1 MEQVVRRAQ
10 GPSADLLLSKV
21 PRDADAGDVYDAEH
35 GVATVDLPHWLIYGE
50 KNMLIN
56 LPAPKS
62 IRNLYYENYT
72 Y

>member
-50 KNMLIN
+50 KKHVD
-56 LPAPKS
+56 KS
-62 IRNLYYENYT
+62 SSTKEHKEFIL
-72 Y
+72 